1 MGLTWA
7 RWSSV
12 WEQLEVARRGGL
24 AVLLISTDLD
34 EVLALADRCLVLYG
48 GRVIAQWPRAQLNR
62 NAIGLAMGGAPAGE
76 GSGSGLEAVTGGA
89 G

>member
-1 MGLTWA
+1 ME
-7 RWSSV
+7 SV

-24 AVLLISTDLD
+24 AVLLISSDLD

-48 GRVIAQWPRAQLNR
+48 GLAIAQWPRDPPRNC
-62 NAIGLAMGGAPAGE
+62 NAIGLAMGCVAAGD
-76 GSGSGLEAVTGGA
+76 GSGSGLEAATGGA